1 MHDERTFTLLALFC
15 NIHFS
20 DICRVYNDFFLHR
33 TTHATSVISFT
44 ARTVVLLMRVILPT
58 FYESS
63 KSSVVNCGVGFA
75 LQERILKLAYLTYT
89 LVSHRKAFFE
99 VPTLPKIESMPCGF
113 PHDLVA
119 MLHA

>member
-1 MHDERTFTLLALFC
+1 MMKELLLCWLFSATSISVTFAEF
-15 NIHFS
+15 IM
-20 DICRVYNDFFLHR
+20 IFFLHR

-75 LQERILKLAYLTYT
+75 LQERILAYLTYT
-89 LVSHRKAFFE
+89 LASHRKAFFE

>member
-1 MHDERTFTLLALFC
+1 
-15 NIHFS
+15 
-20 DICRVYNDFFLHR
+20 
-33 TTHATSVISFT
+33 
-44 ARTVVLLMRVILPT
+44 MRVILPT

-75 LQERILKLAYLTYT
+75 LQERILAYLTYT
-89 LVSHRKAFFE
+89 LASHRKAFFE